1 MAIGSAVM
9 AGMSSIGSMFA
20 GSGAAAAAGG
30 TAAAAGGTA
39 AAGGGGLLGSLGSF
53 LGGSS
58 AGFSNAGLLSAGM
71 QGLGLLGNLF
81 GGSDEA
87 KAMKKAQG
95 EQWRQQ
101 LIATQEAYKTVADA
115 ERSAAKQYHAD
126 AISNQA
132 SLLQQRAQVA
142 LLAGAT
148 GTGGNSVSSMLN
160 DLAAEGGRNQ
170 STIIDNYENQ
180 KINFTNQLKS
190 IQRGGQMQ
198 MREFKKPS
206 AVSTLVQGI
215 PSLASAYVT
224 GSKSGMALG
233 KALTDS
239 RTYSSGT
246 RGI

>member
-30 TAAAAGGTA
+30 A
-39 AAGGGGLLGSLGSF
+39 AAGGGGLLGGVLSGST
-53 LGGSS
+53 
-58 AGFSNAGLLSAGM
+58 AGFSNAGLLGAGL
-71 QGLGLLGNLF
+71 QGLGLIGDLF

-87 KAMKKAQG
+87 KAMKKAQE

-224 GSKSGMALG
+224 GSKSGKALG

>member
-9 AGMSSIGSMFA
+9 SGMSSIGSMFA

-30 TAAAAGGTA
+30 A

-53 LGGSS
+53 LSGSTV
-58 AGFSNAGLLSAGM
+58 GFSNAGLLGAGL
-71 QGLGLLGNLF
+71 QGLGLIGDLF
-81 GGSDEA
+81 GGRDEA
-87 KAMKKAQG
+87 KAMKKAQE

-160 DLAAEGGRNQ
+160 DLAADGGRNQ

-190 IQRGGQMQ
+190 IQRGRQMQ

-206 AVSTLVQGI
+206 AMSTLVRGI

-224 GSKSGMALG
+224 GSKSGKALG

>member
-20 GSGAAAAAGG
+20 GSSAAAATGG
-30 TAAAAGGTA
+30 TAAT
-39 AAGGGGLLGSLGSF
+39 AGGGGMLGSLGSF

-71 QGLGLLGNLF
+71 QGLGLLGDLF

-87 KAMKKAQG
+87 KAMKKAQE

-206 AVSTLVQGI
+206 AVSTLIQGI

>member
-9 AGMSSIGSMFA
+9 AGMSSLGSMFA

-30 TAAAAGGTA
+30 SAA
-39 AAGGGGLLGSLGSF
+39 AAGGGGLLGSVGGFLSGST
-53 LGGSS
+53 G
-58 AGFSNAGLLSAGM
+58 GFSNAGLLGAGL
-71 QGLGLLGNLF
+71 QGLGLIGNLF

-87 KAMKKAQG
+87 KAMKKAQE

-160 DLAAEGGRNQ
+160 DLASEGGRNQ

-206 AVSTLVQGI
+206 AVSALVQGI

>member
-9 AGMSSIGSMFA
+9 SGMSSLGSMFA

-30 TAAAAGGTA
+30 SAA
-39 AAGGGGLLGSLGSF
+39 AAGGGGLLGSVGGFLSGST
-53 LGGSS
+53 G
-58 AGFSNAGLLSAGM
+58 GFSNAGLLSAGM

-87 KAMKKAQG
+87 KAMKKAQE

-160 DLAAEGGRNQ
+160 DLAADGGRNQ

-206 AVSTLVQGI
+206 AVSNLVQGI

>member
-20 GSGAAAAAGG
+20 GSGVAAAAGG
-30 TAAAAGGTA
+30 A
-39 AAGGGGLLGSLGSF
+39 AAGGGGLLGSLGGF
-53 LGGSS
+53 LSGST
-58 AGFSNAGLLSAGM
+58 AGFSNAGLLGAGL
-71 QGLGLLGNLF
+71 QGLGLIGNLF

-87 KAMKKAQG
+87 KAMKKAQE

-101 LIATQEAYKTVADA
+101 LIATQEAYKTVAEA

-160 DLAAEGGRNQ
+160 DLAADGGRNQ

-190 IQRGGQMQ
+190 IQLGGQMQ

-206 AVSTLVQGI
+206 AMSTLVQGI

-224 GSKSGMALG
+224 GSKSGKALG

>member
-9 AGMSSIGSMFA
+9 AGMSSLGSMFA

-30 TAAAAGGTA
+30 TAAT
-39 AAGGGGLLGSLGSF
+39 AGGGGMLGSLGGF
-53 LGGSS
+53 LSGSTG
-58 AGFSNAGLLSAGM
+58 GFSNAGLLGAGL
-71 QGLGLLGNLF
+71 QGLGLIGNLF

-87 KAMKKAQG
+87 KAMKKAQE

>member
-9 AGMSSIGSMFA
+9 SGMSSIGSMFA

-30 TAAAAGGTA
+30 A
-39 AAGGGGLLGSLGSF
+39 AAGGGGLLGSLGGF
-53 LGGSS
+53 LSGST
-58 AGFSNAGLLSAGM
+58 AGFSNAGLLGAGL
-71 QGLGLLGNLF
+71 QGLGLIGDLF

-87 KAMKKAQG
+87 KAMKKAQE

-126 AISNQA
+126 AIGNQA

-160 DLAAEGGRNQ
+160 DLAADGGRNQ
-170 STIIDNYENQ
+170 SIIIDNYENQ

-206 AVSTLVQGI
+206 ARNTLVKGI

-224 GSKSGMALG
+224 GSKSGKALG

>member
-9 AGMSSIGSMFA
+9 AGMSSLGSMFA

-30 TAAAAGGTA
+30 TAAT
-39 AAGGGGLLGSLGSF
+39 AGGGGMLGSLGGF
-53 LGGSS
+53 LSGSTG
-58 AGFSNAGLLSAGM
+58 GFSNAGLLGAGL
-71 QGLGLLGNLF
+71 QGLGLIGDLF

-87 KAMKKAQG
+87 KAMKKAQE

>member
-9 AGMSSIGSMFA
+9 AGMSSLGSMFA

-30 TAAAAGGTA
+30 TAAT
-39 AAGGGGLLGSLGSF
+39 AAGGGGMLGSLGGF
-53 LGGSS
+53 LSGSTG
-58 AGFSNAGLLSAGM
+58 GFSNAGLLGAGL
-71 QGLGLLGNLF
+71 QGLGLIGNLF

-87 KAMKKAQG
+87 KAMKKAQE

>member
-9 AGMSSIGSMFA
+9 SGMSSLGSMFA

-30 TAAAAGGTA
+30 SAA
-39 AAGGGGLLGSLGSF
+39 AAGGGGLLGSVGGFLSGST
-53 LGGSS
+53 G
-58 AGFSNAGLLSAGM
+58 GFSNAGLLGVGL
-71 QGLGLLGNLF
+71 QGLGLIGNLF

-87 KAMKKAQG
+87 KAMKKAQE

-224 GSKSGMALG
+224 GSKSGTALG

>member
-9 AGMSSIGSMFA
+9 SGMSSIGSMFA
-20 GSGAAAAAGG
+20 GSGAAAAARG
-30 TAAAAGGTA
+30 AAT
-39 AAGGGGLLGSLGSF
+39 AAGGGGLLGSLGGF
-53 LGGSS
+53 LTGST
-58 AGFSNAGLLSAGM
+58 AGFSNAGLLGAGL
-71 QGLGLLGNLF
+71 QGLGLIGDLF

-87 KAMKKAQG
+87 KAMKKAQE

-160 DLAAEGGRNQ
+160 DLAADGGRNQ

-206 AVSTLVQGI
+206 AMSALVQGI

-224 GSKSGMALG
+224 GSKSGKALG

>member
-9 AGMSSIGSMFA
+9 SGMSSIGSMFA

-30 TAAAAGGTA
+30 TAA
-39 AAGGGGLLGSLGSF
+39 GGGGLLGSLGGF
-53 LGGSS
+53 LSGST
-58 AGFSNAGLLSAGM
+58 AGFSNAGLLGAGL
-71 QGLGLLGNLF
+71 QGLGLIGDLF

-87 KAMKKAQG
+87 KAMKKAQ
-95 EQWRQQ
+95 EKQWRQQ

-160 DLAAEGGRNQ
+160 DLAADGGRNQ
-170 STIIDNYENQ
+170 STLIDNYENQ

-206 AVSTLVQGI
+206 AMSALVQGI

-224 GSKSGMALG
+224 GSKSGKALG

>member
-9 AGMSSIGSMFA
+9 AGMSSIGSVFA

-30 TAAAAGGTA
+30 A
-39 AAGGGGLLGSLGSF
+39 AAGGGGLLGSLGGF
-53 LGGSS
+53 LSGST
-58 AGFSNAGLLSAGM
+58 AGFSNAGLLGAGL
-71 QGLGLLGNLF
+71 QGLGLIGDLF

-87 KAMKKAQG
+87 KAMKKAQE

-115 ERSAAKQYHAD
+115 ERSAAKQYHAE

-160 DLAAEGGRNQ
+160 GLAADGGRNQ

-206 AVSTLVQGI
+206 AMSTLVQGI

-224 GSKSGMALG
+224 GSKSGKALG

>member
-30 TAAAAGGTA
+30 AASAAGS
-39 AAGGGGLLGSLGSF
+39 GGLLGSLGGF
-53 LGGSS
+53 LSGST
-58 AGFSNAGLLSAGM
+58 AGFSNAGLLGAGL
-71 QGLGLLGNLF
+71 QGLGLIGDLF

-87 KAMKKAQG
+87 KAMKKAQK

-206 AVSTLVQGI
+206 AVSTLVKGI

-246 RGI
+246 RSI

>member
-9 AGMSSIGSMFA
+9 SGMSSIGSMFA
-20 GSGAAAAAGG
+20 GSGAATAAGG
-30 TAAAAGGTA
+30 A

-53 LGGSS
+53 LSGST
-58 AGFSNAGLLSAGM
+58 AGFSNAGLLGAGL
-71 QGLGLLGNLF
+71 QGLGLIGDLF
-81 GGSDEA
+81 GGRDEA
-87 KAMKKAQG
+87 KAMKKAQE

-160 DLAAEGGRNQ
+160 DLAADGGRNQ

-206 AVSTLVQGI
+206 AMSALVQGI

-224 GSKSGMALG
+224 GSKSGKALG

>member
-30 TAAAAGGTA
+30 TAAAAGG
-39 AAGGGGLLGSLGSF
+39 GGLLGSLGGF
-53 LGGSS
+53 LSGST
-58 AGFSNAGLLSAGM
+58 AGFSNAGLLGAGL
-71 QGLGLLGNLF
+71 QGLGLIGNLF

-87 KAMKKAQG
+87 KAMKKAQ
-95 EQWRQQ
+95 EERWRKQ

-206 AVSTLVQGI
+206 AVSALVQGI

>member
-30 TAAAAGGTA
+30 A
-39 AAGGGGLLGSLGSF
+39 AAGGGGLLGSLGGF
-53 LGGSS
+53 LSGST
-58 AGFSNAGLLSAGM
+58 AGLSNAGLLGAGL
-71 QGLGLLGNLF
+71 QGLGLIGDLF

-87 KAMKKAQG
+87 KAMKKAQE

-160 DLAAEGGRNQ
+160 DLAADGGRNQ
-170 STIIDNYENQ
+170 STLIDNYENQ

-206 AVSTLVQGI
+206 AMSTLVQGI

-224 GSKSGMALG
+224 GSKSGKALG

>member
-30 TAAAAGGTA
+30 TAAAAGG
-39 AAGGGGLLGSLGSF
+39 GGLLGSLGGF
-53 LGGSS
+53 LSGST
-58 AGFSNAGLLSAGM
+58 AGFSNAGLLGAGL
-71 QGLGLLGNLF
+71 QGLGLIGNLF

-87 KAMKKAQG
+87 KAMKKAQE

-233 KALTDS
+233 RALTDS

>member
-30 TAAAAGGTA
+30 TAAAAGG
-39 AAGGGGLLGSLGSF
+39 GGLLGSLGGF
-53 LGGSS
+53 LSGST
-58 AGFSNAGLLSAGM
+58 AGFSNAGLLSAGL
-71 QGLGLLGNLF
+71 QGLGLIGNLF

-87 KAMKKAQG
+87 KAMKKAQE

-190 IQRGGQMQ
+190 IQRGGQVQ

>member
-9 AGMSSIGSMFA
+9 SGMSSIGSMFA
-20 GSGAAAAAGG
+20 GSGAAATAGG
-30 TAAAAGGTA
+30 TAST
-39 AAGGGGLLGSLGSF
+39 AGGGGLLGSVGGFLSGST
-53 LGGSS
+53 G
-58 AGFSNAGLLSAGM
+58 GFSNAGLLSAGM
-71 QGLGLLGNLF
+71 QGLGLIGNLF
-81 GGSDEA
+81 GGRDEA
-87 KAMKKAQG
+87 KAMKKAQE

>member
-9 AGMSSIGSMFA
+9 SGMSSIGSMFA
-20 GSGAAAAAGG
+20 GSGAAAAGG
-30 TAAAAGGTA
+30 TAAGS
-39 AAGGGGLLGSLGSF
+39 GGLLGSLGGF
-53 LGGSS
+53 LSGSS
-58 AGFSNAGLLSAGM
+58 AGFSNAGLLSAVM
-71 QGLGLLGNLF
+71 QGLGLLGNIF

-87 KAMKKAQG
+87 KALKKAQK

>member
-9 AGMSSIGSMFA
+9 AGMSSLGSMFA

-30 TAAAAGGTA
+30 SAA
-39 AAGGGGLLGSLGSF
+39 AAGGGGLLGSVGGFLSGST
-53 LGGSS
+53 G
-58 AGFSNAGLLSAGM
+58 GFSNAGLLSAGL
-71 QGLGLLGNLF
+71 QGLGLIGNLF

-87 KAMKKAQG
+87 KAMKKAQE

>member
-1 MAIGSAVM
+1 MAIGSSVM

-30 TAAAAGGTA
+30 TAAST
-39 AAGGGGLLGSLGSF
+39 GGGGLLGSMGSF
-53 LGGSS
+53 LSGSTG
-58 AGFSNAGLLSAGM
+58 GFSNAGLLGAGL
-71 QGLGLLGNLF
+71 QGLGLIGNLF

-87 KAMKKAQG
+87 KAMKKAQE

-132 SLLQQRAQVA
+132 SLLQQQAQVA

-233 KALTDS
+233 KAVTDS

>member
-9 AGMSSIGSMFA
+9 AGMSSLGSMFA

-30 TAAAAGGTA
+30 TAAT
-39 AAGGGGLLGSLGSF
+39 AAGGGGMLGSLGGF
-53 LGGSS
+53 LSGSTG
-58 AGFSNAGLLSAGM
+58 GFSNAGLLGAGL
-71 QGLGLLGNLF
+71 QGLGLIGNLF

-87 KAMKKAQG
+87 KAMKKAQE

-170 STIIDNYENQ
+170 STIIDN
-180 KINFTNQLKS
+180 
-190 IQRGGQMQ
+190 
-198 MREFKKPS
+198 
-206 AVSTLVQGI
+206 
-215 PSLASAYVT
+215 
-224 GSKSGMALG
+224 
-233 KALTDS
+233 
-239 RTYSSGT
+239 
-246 RGI
+246 

>member
-30 TAAAAGGTA
+30 TAAAAGG
-39 AAGGGGLLGSLGSF
+39 GGLLGSLGGF
-53 LGGSS
+53 LSGST
-58 AGFSNAGLLSAGM
+58 AGFSNAGLLGAGL
-71 QGLGLLGNLF
+71 QGLGLIGNLF

-87 KAMKKAQG
+87 KAMKKAQE

-206 AVSTLVQGI
+206 AVSTLVKGI

>member
-9 AGMSSIGSMFA
+9 SGMSSLGSMFA

-30 TAAAAGGTA
+30 TAAAAGG
-39 AAGGGGLLGSLGSF
+39 GGLLGSVGSF
-53 LGGSS
+53 LSGSTG
-58 AGFSNAGLLSAGM
+58 GFSNTGLLSAGM

-87 KAMKKAQG
+87 KAMKKAQE

-198 MREFKKPS
+198 MREFRKPS

-215 PSLASAYVT
+215 PSLASAYVM
-224 GSKSGMALG
+224 GSKSGTALG

>member
-1 MAIGSAVM
+1 MAIGSTVM
-9 AGMSSIGSMFA
+9 SGMSSIGSMFA

-30 TAAAAGGTA
+30 SAA
-39 AAGGGGLLGSLGSF
+39 AAGGGGLLGSVGGFLSGST
-53 LGGSS
+53 G
-58 AGFSNAGLLSAGM
+58 GFSNAGLLGAGL
-71 QGLGLLGNLF
+71 QGLGLIGNLF

-87 KAMKKAQG
+87 KAMKKAQE

-170 STIIDNYENQ
+170 STITDNYENQ
-180 KINFTNQLKS
+180 KINFTNQLKT

-215 PSLASAYVT
+215 PRLASAYVT

>member
-9 AGMSSIGSMFA
+9 SGMSSIGSMFA

-30 TAAAAGGTA
+30 AAT
-39 AAGGGGLLGSLGSF
+39 AAGGGGLLGSLGGF
-53 LGGSS
+53 LTGST
-58 AGFSNAGLLSAGM
+58 AGFSNAGLLSAGL
-71 QGLGLLGNLF
+71 QGLGLIGDLF

-87 KAMKKAQG
+87 KAMKKAQE

-160 DLAAEGGRNQ
+160 DLAADGGRNQ

-206 AVSTLVQGI
+206 AMSTLVQGI

-224 GSKSGMALG
+224 GSKSGKALG

>member
-20 GSGAAAAAGG
+20 GSGAAAATGG
-30 TAAAAGGTA
+30 TAAAAGG
-39 AAGGGGLLGSLGSF
+39 GGMLGSLGGF
-53 LGGSS
+53 LSGST

-87 KAMKKAQG
+87 KAMKKAQE

>member
-30 TAAAAGGTA
+30 TAAAAGG
-39 AAGGGGLLGSLGSF
+39 GGLLGSLGGF
-53 LGGSS
+53 LSGST
-58 AGFSNAGLLSAGM
+58 AGFSNAGLLGAGL
-71 QGLGLLGNLF
+71 QGLGLIGNLF

-87 KAMKKAQG
+87 KAMKKAQE

>member
-9 AGMSSIGSMFA
+9 AGMSSLGSMFA

-30 TAAAAGGTA
+30 TAAT
-39 AAGGGGLLGSLGSF
+39 AGGGGMLGSLGGF
-53 LGGSS
+53 LSGSTG
-58 AGFSNAGLLSAGM
+58 GFSNAGLLGAGL
-71 QGLGLLGNLF
+71 QGLGLIGNLF

-87 KAMKKAQG
+87 KAMKKAQE

-180 KINFTNQLKS
+180 KIDFTNQLKS

-215 PSLASAYVT
+215 PSMASAYVT

>member
-30 TAAAAGGTA
+30 A
-39 AAGGGGLLGSLGSF
+39 AAGGGGLLGSLGGF
-53 LGGSS
+53 LSGST
-58 AGFSNAGLLSAGM
+58 AGFSNAGLLGAGL
-71 QGLGLLGNLF
+71 QGLGLIGDLF

-87 KAMKKAQG
+87 KAMKKAQE

-160 DLAAEGGRNQ
+160 DLAADGGSNQ

-206 AVSTLVQGI
+206 AMNTLVKGI

-224 GSKSGMALG
+224 GSKSGKALG

>member
-30 TAAAAGGTA
+30 TAAT
-39 AAGGGGLLGSLGSF
+39 AGGGGLLGSMGGFLSGST
-53 LGGSS
+53 G
-58 AGFSNAGLLSAGM
+58 GFSNAGLLGAGL
-71 QGLGLLGNLF
+71 QGLGLIGNLF

-87 KAMKKAQG
+87 KAMKKAQE

-224 GSKSGMALG
+224 SSKSGMALG

-239 RTYSSGT
+239 RTY
-246 RGI
+246 

>member
-30 TAAAAGGTA
+30 TAAAAGG
-39 AAGGGGLLGSLGSF
+39 GGLLGSLGGF
-53 LGGSS
+53 LSGST
-58 AGFSNAGLLSAGM
+58 AGFSNAGLLGAGL
-71 QGLGLLGNLF
+71 QGLGLIGNLF

-87 KAMKKAQG
+87 KAMKKAQE

-101 LIATQEAYKTVADA
+101 LIATQEAYKTVADV

-190 IQRGGQMQ
+190 IQRGGQVQ

>member
-30 TAAAAGGTA
+30 GGM
-39 AAGGGGLLGSLGSF
+39 LGSLGGF
-53 LGGSS
+53 LSGST
-58 AGFSNAGLLSAGM
+58 AGFSNAGLIGAGL

-87 KAMKKAQG
+87 KAMKKAQE

-115 ERSAAKQYHAD
+115 ERSAAKQYHAG
-126 AISNQA
+126 ALSNQA

-148 GTGGNSVSSMLN
+148 GTGGNSITSMLN

-170 STIIDNYENQ
+170 STIIDNFENQ
-180 KINFTNQLKS
+180 KINFANQLKS

-246 RGI
+246 RSI